1 MSSNLKECNTLEDVR
16 NAVDELDIQIVDLIA
31 SRRAY
36 IKQAAQFKSS
46 VDEVKAPE
54 RIEAVIQKIRTQGL
68 MLDVSPNMLE
78 DIYTLMINE
87 MVETEIAEFRNAKDL

>member
-1 MSSNLKECNTLEDVR
+1 
-16 NAVDELDIQIVDLIA
+16 
-31 SRRAY
+31 
-36 IKQAAQFKSS
+36 
-46 VDEVKAPE
+46 
-54 RIEAVIQKIRTQGL
+54 